1 LKTDRNST
9 IAGQPLKT
17 VRAMLR
23 ELGRSDH
30 FTVDS
35 VEAFLRKQLW
45 SDHVDD
51 LAKQG
56 KVSSDMRRLYKKSGW
71 TNSSR
76 NVHPLIGV
84 NRIPDQATA
93 ACALVEQL
101 LKDGMIEVDARF
113 SDCRGQVAYQLTSKG
128 NAMRSARLV
137 PNLNRAKADKL
148 LADFL
153 RSVEEVN
160 ARPDLLHWV
169 TEVRVFGSYLTNSD
183 DLGEID
189 LALKKERRPASRS
202 FTDAYPERLV
212 ALLLKGGS
220 RYISLHG
227 VAEPDENSEFGGK
240 TVYTFVPPKVT

>member
-1 LKTDRNST
+1 M
-9 IAGQPLKT
+9 
-17 VRAMLR
+17 RAMLR
-23 ELGRSDH
+23 ELGRGDY
-30 FTVDS
+30 FTVAS
-35 VEAFLRKQLW
+35 VEAFLGQQLW
-45 SDHVDD
+45 SDHLDD
-51 LAKQG
+51 LTKQG
-56 KVSSDMRRLYKKSGW
+56 KIGTDMRRFYKKNQAS
-71 TNSSR
+71 TNSSH
-76 NVHPLIGV
+76 NVHALIGA

-93 ACALVEQL
+93 ARALVEQL

-189 LALKKERRPASRS
+189 LAIKKERRPASGS
-202 FTDAYPERLV
+202 FRDAYPERLV

-227 VAEPDENSEFGGK
+227 VVEPDENSEFGGK
-240 TVYTFVPPKVT
+240 TVYTFVPPKGT